1 MKCKKCAQQ
10 FNDSTIKPQLIL
22 PCRHLV
28 CTNCLDNLE
37 KCPECNQHI
46 EEKTNAVVS
55 LTPEIEQLK
64 RTFQLNYDK
73 KLDEKQAK
81 FKQIEDQL
89 LSDTNQQV
97 DEILRAHNDKINRL
111 KLEEQRFS
119 TECSNIL
126 QSKQQLESKIG
137 ELQLNLTN
145 NSDEELKQLNQLFEA
160 KVKELENVQFKI
172 ETADLINIK
181 RKSTETVIIN
191 YQPNSFN
198 LTPVNQM
205 PFVSNHHQKIHMINN
220 NNGIPNLVPFIPI
233 VPMSKSEYL
242 RPPGEIQM
250 NESKIIGTQNYRA
263 IQPNSYNQNLIRVLP
278 PLTAFPYQPF
288 QHNQQNQR

>member
-64 RTFQLNYDK
+64 RTFQLNYDN

-111 KLEEQRFS
+111 KLEDQRFS

-233 VPMSKSEYL
+233 VK
-242 RPPGEIQM
+242 
-250 NESKIIGTQNYRA
+250 K
-263 IQPNSYNQNLIRVLP
+263 
-278 PLTAFPYQPF
+278 
-288 QHNQQNQR
+288 H